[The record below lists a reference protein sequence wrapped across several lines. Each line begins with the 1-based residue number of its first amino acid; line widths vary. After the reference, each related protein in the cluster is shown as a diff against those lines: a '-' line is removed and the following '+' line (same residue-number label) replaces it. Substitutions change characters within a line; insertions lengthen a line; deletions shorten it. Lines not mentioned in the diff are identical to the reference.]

1 MEKKELYMIGNS
13 HIDPVWFWN
22 WEEGMQEVKAT
33 YASALERMKE
43 FEDFKFTSTSTLFFE
58 WIEGILPEMFE
69 EIKQR
74 VAEGRWEITG
84 GWFLEPDCILP
95 CGEAFVR
102 QGLYAQRYL
111 KSRFG
116 RLCTIGSNVD
126 SFGHNHVLPQIL
138 KKSGMDAY
146 VFMRPRLDTPV
157 FVWEGADGSQVNA
170 ISLPA
175 EYTTWFHEPTVKNIE
190 TTLERTKGY
199 EKMPCCYGVGN
210 HGGGPTIENINS
222 ILSLQKAS
230 GTPGAPFAAY
240 GDVSLRFSSYTE
252 FLEDLDKSRLSV
264 IKGPFE
270 KVNEGCYS
278 IDSYFKSLNRLAERR
293 LIEADCLMSMAAC
306 AATAACTSTAACAAT
321 AACAPT
327 PAGTSGEESPAGPE
341 WMKQTEE
348 MENLWKTL
356 LFNEFHDTMG
366 GTTIKQAREE
376 AIMQMSGVCAG
387 AGKIKALAI
396 QKIVNGL
403 STLGE
408 GFPLVLFNTDSQPY
422 DDYVETELE
431 WFCQAPLKLLD
442 ADGKEIPYQRIHT
455 DAKVR
460 HTTLGGRRR
469 FVFRAHIPAFGFAV
483 YRTVKS
489 EPALC
494 CNNQMEIDNPA
505 ANVLENDFIRA
516 EFDTQTGALVSL
528 VEKSFPENEGTE
540 GYDALKGACSI
551 RVYRDER
558 DAWGGLQGRR
568 YEDRNETFRLISM
581 EKVESGK
588 IREVIRVRTAFE
600 GTTLEQLYSLGAQEK
615 ELCVENRLVF
625 NHTWT
630 LLKAAFPTGKACSH
644 TEAETAYGTLE
655 RTIIEDISEFYMQ
668 RFLDV
673 SDEDGRGLAIAN
685 DGKYAFNMEDGR
697 TQITLCRSAIY
708 AQGNSPEWYNEKE
721 SYQYTDIGPQTFHLI
736 LKPHG
741 KKLPRSEAYRI
752 AKKANGAYEYLADS
766 AHPGREQIMQKS
778 FAGVRGT
785 DDRAA
790 CDVSNVRIM
799 LVKKCEDDN
808 SFIIRLLE
816 TEGKDTAFM
825 LEFNG
830 RKYPIQIGHEEILT
844 LKIEENAQQPVTEVN
859 LLEWNP

>member
-1 MEKKELYMIGNS
+1 
-13 HIDPVWFWN
+13 
-22 WEEGMQEVKAT
+22 MQEVKAT

-43 FEDFKFTSTSTLFFE
+43 FDDFKFTSTSTLFFE

-69 EIKQR
+69 EIRQR

-111 KSRFG
+111 LDHFG
-116 RLCTIGSNVD
+116 KLCTIGSNVD

-138 KKSGMDAY
+138 KKSGMDSY

-157 FVWEGADGSQVNA
+157 FVWESDDGSRVNA

-190 TTLERTKGY
+190 TTLERTMEY
-199 EKMPCCYGVGN
+199 DKMPCCYGVGN

-222 ILSLQKAS
+222 ILSLRKDKEA
-230 GTPGAPFAAY
+230 FAAY
-240 GDVSLRFSSYTE
+240 GDVQLKFSTYTE
-252 FLEDLDKSRLSV
+252 FLEAITGDAAASGTKLPVLR
-264 IKGPFE
+264 GPFE

-278 IDSYFKSLNRLAERR
+278 IDSEFKRLNRLAESR
-293 LIEADCLMSMAAC
+293 LMEAENLMSMEAMLSDGGDGSELA
-306 AATAACTSTAACAAT
+306 
-321 AACAPT
+321 
-327 PAGTSGEESPAGPE
+327 
-341 WMKQTEE
+341 WRKQTGE
-348 MENLWKTL
+348 MEALWKVL

-366 GTTIKQAREE
+366 GTTIKSARDE
-376 AIMQMSGVCAG
+376 AIMQLSGVCAQ

-396 QKIVNGL
+396 QGIVNRL
-403 STLGE
+403 STRGE
-408 GFPLVLFNTDSQPY
+408 GFPLVLFNTDSQPF
-422 DDYVETELE
+422 DDYVEAELE
-431 WFCQAPLKLLD
+431 WFCQAPLKLLGPAAIAAD
-442 ADGKEIPYQRIHT
+442 ASMDAVSYQEIPYQRIHT

-469 FVFRAHIPAFGFAV
+469 FVFRAQVPAFGFAV
-483 YRTVKS
+483 YRTVKE
-489 EPALC
+489 EPSLC
-494 CNNQMEIDNPA
+494 FNNSMEIDNPCA
-505 ANVLENDFIRA
+505 DTLENEFICAR
-516 EFDTQTGALVSL
+516 FDTATGALVSL
-528 VEKSFPENEGTE
+528 TDKET
-540 GYDALKGACSI
+540 GYDALKGPCGV
-551 RVYRDER
+551 RVYTDER

-568 YEDRNETFRLISM
+568 YEDRNASFHLLSI
-581 EKVESGK
+581 EKVESGRV
-588 IREVIRVRTAFE
+588 REVIRVRTAFE
-600 GTTLEQLYSLGAQEK
+600 GTTLEQLYSLGAEEK
-615 ELCVENRLVF
+615 ELRAENRLIF
-625 NHTWT
+625 NHNWT
-630 LLKAAFPTGKACSH
+630 LLKAAFPTGKECIHMA
-644 TEAETAYGTLE
+644 AETAYGILE
-655 RTIIEDISEFYMQ
+655 RDLKGDAAEYYMQ

-673 SDEDGRGLAIAN
+673 QDQEGRGLAIAN
-685 DGKYAFNMEDGR
+685 DGKYAFNMTEGR

-766 AHPGREQIMQKS
+766 AHPGREQITQKS

-830 RKYPIQIGHEEILT
+830 RRYPIQIGHEEILT

-859 LLEWNP
+859 LLEWNPKKDQ

>member
-43 FEDFKFTSTSTLFFE
+43 FEDFTFTSTSTLFFE
-58 WIEGILPEMFE
+58 WIEGILPDMFE
-69 EIKQR
+69 EIRQR

-138 KKSGMDAY
+138 KKSGMDSY

-157 FVWEGADGSQVNA
+157 FVWEGGDGSRVNA

-175 EYTTWFHEPTVKNIE
+175 EYTTWFHDPTVKNIE
-190 TTLERTKGY
+190 TTLERTRGY
-199 EKMPCCYGVGN
+199 DKMPCCYGVGN
-210 HGGGPTIENINS
+210 HGGGPTIENIKS
-222 ILSLQKAS
+222 IRSLQAEAKAGS
-230 GTPGAPFAAY
+230 SEGPFAAY
-240 GDVSLRFSSYTE
+240 GDVRLKFSTYSA
-252 FLEDLDKSRLSV
+252 FLADLDKSGLPV

-278 IDSYFKSLNRLAERR
+278 IDSPFKILNRLAERR
-293 LIEADCLMSMAAC
+293 LVEADCLMSMAAC
-306 AATAACTSTAACAAT
+306 AATAACE
-321 AACAPT
+321 
-327 PAGTSGEESPAGPE
+327 GRSGGPE
-341 WMKQTEE
+341 WMKQTAE
-348 MENLWKTL
+348 MESLWKIL

-366 GTTIKQAREE
+366 GTTIKAAREE
-376 AIMQMSGVCAG
+376 AVMQMAGVCAQ

-396 QKIVNGL
+396 QKIVNGI

-408 GFPLVLFNTDSQPY
+408 GFPLVLFNTDSQPF

-431 WFCQAPLKLLD
+431 WFCQAPLTLLAPEGPD
-442 ADGKEIPYQRIHT
+442 EEAAWHACVYREIPYQRIHT

-469 FVFRAHIPAFGFAV
+469 FVFHAHIPAFGFAV
-483 YRTVKS
+483 YRTVKK
-489 EPALC
+489 EPSLC
-494 CNNQMEIDNPA
+494 FNNKMEIDNPA
-505 ANVLENDFIRA
+505 SHVLENPFIRA
-516 EFDTQTGALVSL
+516 EFDRKTGALVSL
-528 VEKSFPENEGTE
+528 VDKEAFSEDACGQS

-568 YEDRNETFRLISM
+568 YEDRGVSFRLISM
-581 EKVESGK
+581 EKVESGA
-588 IREVIRVRTAFE
+588 IREVIRVQTAFE

-625 NHTWT
+625 NHPWT
-630 LLKAAFPTGKACSH
+630 LLKAAFPTGEECIH
-644 TEAETAYGTLE
+644 TAAETAYGTLE
-655 RTIIEDISEFYMQ
+655 RTISEDSSEYYMQ

-673 SDEDGRGLAIAN
+673 SDKEGRGLAIAN
-685 DGKYAFNMEDGR
+685 DGKYAFNMEDGK

-708 AQGNSPEWYNEKE
+708 AQGNSPDWYNEKE
-721 SYQYTDIGPQTFHLI
+721 SYQYTDIGPQTFHFI

-741 KKLPRSEAYRI
+741 KTLPRAEACRI

-766 AHPGREQIMQKS
+766 AHPGKIQIAGKS
-778 FAGVRGT
+778 FAAICGPEEK
-785 DDRAA
+785 AC

-799 LVKKCEDDN
+799 LIKKCEDDN
-808 SFIIRLLE
+808 SFIVRLLE
-816 TEGKDTAFM
+816 TEGRDTSCT
-825 LEFNG
+825 LLLNG
-830 RKYPIQIGHEEILT
+830 IKYPVQIGHEEILT
-844 LKIEENAQQPVTEVN
+844 LKIGGDGETSAREVN
-859 LLEWNP
+859 LLEW